1 MPTPP
6 SPSRPPLL
14 VVACGLVLLEA
25 VALGAAA
32 AVGIAS
38 LGGGG
43 DVGPVVFLVLLALG
57 AAALLVGAVR
67 GLWGGRRWPRG
78 PVLTVQLFVV
88 VAATTWWRAGG
99 GVLALAPV
107 VVAVVVGG
115 ALLVP
120 SVVAVT
126 SAGRRTD

>member
-6 SPSRPPLL
+6 SSHPPLL

-25 VALGAAA
+25 LALGAAA
-32 AVGIAS
+32 VVGVVS

-43 DVGPVVFLVLLALG
+43 DVGPVLFLVLLALG

-99 GVLALAPV
+99 GALALVPV
-107 VVAVVVGG
+107 VVAVVVGA

-120 SVVAVT
+120 SVVAAT
-126 SAGRRTD
+126 SSTGRRTD

>member
-1 MPTPP
+1 MPTSP
-6 SPSRPPLL
+6 PSRPPLL

-25 VALGAAA
+25 LALAAA
-32 AVGIAS
+32 AVVGVVS
-38 LGGGG
+38 LGAGG
-43 DVGPVVFLVLLALG
+43 DVGPVLFLVLLALG
-57 AAALLVGAVR
+57 AAVLLVGAVR
-67 GLWGGRRWPRG
+67 GLWNGRRWPRG